1 MSAREVKR
9 RREGWVR
16 EGIVYEYIAAVP
28 AKRAAVESKSVFSH
42 RNRIGNALTIY
53 TFDLTAH
60 VVNGDVSR
68 RSPRRV
74 RTPRVVARQRT
85 RRGAVGDASARRLA
99 GDARALVASRAGA
112 AGAPKPASEGRGD
125 RGGCSPRRGRAKT
138 PPRAREP
145 LARTPRGGVLMPD
158 SRWTRATARGA
169 RRRRV
174 LALGAAGILLGE
186 ARSRRAPPPRA
197 PQGGRG
203 CEGVSRHRRHADARP
218 KVLTRAEF

>member
-53 TFDLTAH
+53 TSTFTAH

-74 RTPRVVARQRT
+74 RTPRVVLDNALVGARSAMRLPDVSPET
-85 RRGAVGDASARRLA
+85 LARWLRLALGPLALRSARRRERRPR
-99 GDARALVASRAGA
+99 ARAETGTSENTSPSSRTPSRAPRAGA
-112 AGAPKPASEGRGD
+112 SSCRTPAGPE
-125 RGGCSPRRGRAKT
+125 
-138 PPRAREP
+138 PPRARPDDAESSRS
-145 LARTPRGGVLMPD
+145 APRGSSSG
-158 SRWTRATARGA
+158 
-169 RRRRV
+169 RRV
-174 LALGAAGILLGE
+174 RAAL
-186 ARSRRAPPPRA
+186 
-197 PQGGRG
+197 
-203 CEGVSRHRRHADARP
+203 RHRERRKAGAVARVCHDTDDTP
-218 KVLTRAEF
+218 TPDRRF

>member
-53 TFDLTAH
+53 GLDFY
-60 VVNGDVSR
+60 GSR
-68 RSPRRV
+68 RER
-74 RTPRVVARQRT
+74 
-85 RRGAVGDASARRLA
+85 RRLA
-99 GDARALVASRAGA
+99 TLSSARPNAS
-112 AGAPKPASEGRGD
+112 GRGSTTHSSG
-125 RGGCSPRRGRAKT
+125 RGRRCVCPTSRRRRSRVGCVSRWGRWRSEACVGGTRRPRRLFAETGT
-138 PPRAREP
+138 SENTSPSSENP

-158 SRWTRATARGA
+158 SRWTRATAREA

-174 LALGAAGILLGE
+174 LALGAAGILLG
-186 ARSRRAPPPRA
+186 
-197 PQGGRG
+197 GGAFALAL
-203 CEGVSRHRRHADARP
+203 RHRERRKAGAVARVCHDTDDTP
-218 KVLTRAEF
+218 TPDRRF